1 MIDSTVEINCD
12 NWPIIGHIRSL
23 QAPLLRLSPATP
35 SPPRFSCNFSQSA
48 SPTILEP
55 GIQATF
61 FIVFNLP
68 ALYYSSRECHYD
80 IIPSISQVNESW
92 LVPASY
98 PDVSLDVRAKEGGKE
113 TWSLAVHHQ
122 SLAFRA
128 RLCHAKNEAPE
139 EEAVVGTSL
148 PSLALCFQPRSR
160 PFVWLLAHTW
170 IRKNAD
176 CFAV

>member
-1 MIDSTVEINCD
+1 MIDSTVEINCH

-35 SPPRFSCNFSQSA
+35 SPLGFPVTFHNPLPPLSWS
-48 SPTILEP
+48 LV
-55 GIQATF
+55 QATF

-98 PDVSLDVRAKEGGKE
+98 PDVPLDVRAKEGGKE
-113 TWSLAVHHQ
+113 TWSLAVITSH
-122 SLAFRA
+122 SRFALASVMRKTK
-128 RLCHAKNEAPE
+128 RLRRRLWLVHLSP
-139 EEAVVGTSL
+139 
-148 PSLALCFQPRSR
+148 
-160 PFVWLLAHTW
+160 VWLSVFSLVPDLLF
-170 IRKNAD
+170 D
-176 CFAV
+176 CSRIL

>member
-1 MIDSTVEINCD
+1 MIDSPVEINCD

-23 QAPLLRLSPATP
+23 QFHYSVCPQPLPPPLGFPVTFHNPLPPLSW
-35 SPPRFSCNFSQSA
+35 S
-48 SPTILEP
+48 LV
-55 GIQATF
+55 QATF

-160 PFVWLLAHTW
+160 PFVWLLAHTS